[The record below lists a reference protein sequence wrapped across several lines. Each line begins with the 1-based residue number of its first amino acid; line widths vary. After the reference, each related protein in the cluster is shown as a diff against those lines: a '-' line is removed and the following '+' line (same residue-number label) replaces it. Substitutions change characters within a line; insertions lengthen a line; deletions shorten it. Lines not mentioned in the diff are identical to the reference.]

1 MRESEERKQAE
12 EQLRQVQKLEAI
24 GTLTGGIAHDL
35 NNILAAVMGF
45 AERALG
51 RVSEGTTEKACLEK
65 VLEAGLRGRDLVRR
79 MLTFSRKGE
88 QEKKPLLISRV
99 IEETVKLLRASIPS
113 TIDIRMEIENGSGF
127 VLADPVQMQQV
138 IMNLC
143 TNAAY
148 AMRDGKGILQ
158 IELSDHTV
166 APSSGLDG
174 MKPGSYVKLVLRDTG
189 GGIPADVIGRIFDPF
204 FTTKPPGEGT
214 GLGLSVVHGIVK
226 SHDGSINVESEQGA
240 GTSFTLCFPKV
251 EKEQGCVDETDGPI
265 PAGHERILLVDDEE
279 ALMRMGESTLTE
291 LGYEVTSRMN
301 GREALALVAEDPSR
315 FDVVITD
322 VTMPEMTGVEL
333 TKEVLSIRADL
344 PIIMYTGYSHL
355 VDANVAKAAGARGFV
370 MKPLTEREIAKAI
383 RKVLDEPAA

>member
-1 MRESEERKQAE
+1 MK
-12 EQLRQVQKLEAI
+12 
-24 GTLTGGIAHDL
+24 
-35 NNILAAVMGF
+35 
-45 AERALG
+45 
-51 RVSEGTTEKACLEK
+51 
-65 VLEAGLRGRDLVRR
+65 
-79 MLTFSRKGE
+79 
-88 QEKKPLLISRV
+88 
-99 IEETVKLLRASIPS
+99 
-113 TIDIRMEIENGSGF
+113 IENGSGF

-158 IELSDHTV
+158 VELGDHSV

-174 MKPGSYVKLVLRDTG
+174 MKPGSYMKLLVRDTG
-189 GGIPADVIGRIFDPF
+189 EGIPADVIGRIFDPF

-226 SHDGSINVESEQGA
+226 SHDGSINVESKPGA

-265 PAGHERILLVDDEE
+265 PAGHERILFVDDEE
-279 ALMRMGESTLTE
+279 ALMRMGEGILTE

-301 GREALALVAEDPSR
+301 GREALALLNEDPSR
-315 FDVVITD
+315 FDVVVTD

-333 TKEVLSIRADL
+333 TKKVLSIRADL
-344 PIIMYTGYSHL
+344 PIIMYTGFSHL
-355 VDANVAKAAGARGFV
+355 VDANVAKAAGAREFV
-370 MKPLTEREIAKAI
+370 MKPLTKREIAKAI
-383 RKVLDEPAA
+383 RKVLDEPAAQPFANGNQQTQGQCPMQLRACTREERNLHRRSREKM